1 MKLLDYLEHG
11 MMHTSCLNMAKKV
24 LYCDDCDVEFKVQ
37 FGMSENHYHARHCVF
52 CGGEINI
59 DDEDEVNEE
68 YEEYDYE

>member
-1 MKLLDYLEHG
+1 
-11 MMHTSCLNMAKKV
+11 MAKKV

-59 DDEDEVNEE
+59 DDEDEECPNDVCYDCNC
-68 YEEYDYE
+68 YEVSEDGC

>member
-1 MKLLDYLEHG
+1 
-11 MMHTSCLNMAKKV
+11 MMHTICLNTEKV

-52 CGGEINI
+52 CGSEINI

>member
-1 MKLLDYLEHG
+1 M
-11 MMHTSCLNMAKKV
+11 SKKV

-37 FGMSENHYHARHCVF
+37 FGMSDNHYHARHCVF

>member
-1 MKLLDYLEHG
+1 
-11 MMHTSCLNMAKKV
+11 MAKKV
-24 LYCDDCDVEFKVQ
+24 LDGDDGDVEFKVP

-52 CGGEINI
+52 CGSEINI